1 MTCAL
6 ITNLARYVAPAVASL
21 KAGRWDRKLYTGHEL
36 YGKTLGII
44 GLGRIGKEVAI
55 RMQSWGMTTIGFDPI
70 VTKEEAATF
79 NVDNVDLNKIWPVAD
94 YITVHTPLI
103 PQTRSNFFDLF
114 ITLCSFSF
122 LFFLQI

>member
-6 ITNLARYVAPAVASL
+6 ITDLARNVTPAVASL

-55 RMQSWGMTTIGFDPI
+55 RMQAWGMKVNDNNTETDFKFFKNTLDGFKLRMNI
-70 VTKEEAATF
+70 VF
-79 NVDNVDLNKIWPVAD
+79 YNIYV
-94 YITVHTPLI
+94 
-103 PQTRSNFFDLF
+103 S
-114 ITLCSFSF
+114 
-122 LFFLQI
+122 